1 MNVNRRSLRLCY
13 GMTDFSTLTALAYKG
28 ERAAGRKLARDT
40 GIGEEA
46 ALRATLER
54 IAGAPGL
61 ERLLDERSATRAAA
75 LTRTTARL
83 EKKAIALELRKAR
96 HDGPPTA
103 WRAWFD
109 GSAHPNPG
117 RCGIGGL
124 LTGPGGE
131 HIEISRPA
139 GYGNSS
145 EAEYLALIAVL
156 ESAASV
162 GARELT
168 VYGDSQVV
176 IGDVTAPDTASAA
189 SLAELRAAARALMA
203 QLGGVALRWIPRHK
217 NGDADRLSQRA
228 ARRDEDA

>member
-1 MNVNRRSLRLCY
+1 
-13 GMTDFSTLTALAYKG
+13 MTDFSTLTALAYKG

-46 ALRATLER
+46 ALRATLVR
-54 IAGAPGL
+54 IAGADGL
-61 ERLLDERSATRAAA
+61 ERLLDERSAMLAATVARAAS
-75 LTRTTARL
+75 RL
-83 EKKAIALELRKAR
+83 EKKAGAQALRKAR
-96 HDGPPTA
+96 HDGPVTA

-109 GSAHPNPG
+109 GSADPNPG

-124 LTGPGGE
+124 LTGPDGE
-131 HIEISRPA
+131 RIEISQPA

-156 ESAASV
+156 ETAAGS
-162 GARELT
+162 GARDLT

-176 IGDVTAPDTASAA
+176 IGDVTGPDSASAA
-189 SLAELRAAARALMA
+189 SLSELRAAAKALMA
-203 QLGGVALRWIPRHK
+203 RLDGVVLRWIPRHK

-228 ARRDEDA
+228 ARRDDAA